1 MKTNKLIAFFA
12 AGLFLL
18 TSCEHSL
25 APLEDASGWE
35 DGNAPSYYEKGIAK
49 AEGRNGN
56 DVLCIRG
63 ASDADID
70 ATDFGAMMKNT
81 RADQFRGKRIRCK
94 AHIKTSEANEGAGL
108 WVRVE
113 NEQYLLAF
121 DNTDNRLVK
130 GTADWQEREIV
141 LDIPEEATTIVYG
154 IYLTGKGKMWV
165 DGVELKEVKKQV
177 AVTGKSVHEPL
188 PQQKEKICLR
198 GYGYVLPHNKVAY
211 IKHVSNQIQQK

>member
-12 AGLFLL
+12 AGIFLL
-18 TSCEHSL
+18 TSCEQSL
-25 APLEDASGWE
+25 SPLDDASGWE

-49 AEGRNGN
+49 AEGKQGN

-63 ASDADID
+63 RSDADID

-81 RADQFRGKRIRCK
+81 RADEYRGKRIRCK
-94 AHIKTSEANEGAGL
+94 AYIKTSEANEGAGL

-121 DNTDNRLVK
+121 DNTDNRMVK
-130 GTADWQEREIV
+130 GTADWQERAIV
-141 LDIPEEATTIVYG
+141 LDVPEEATTIVYG

-165 DGVELKEVKKQV
+165 DGVELEEVKKQL

-198 GYGYVLPHNKVAY
+198 GYGYVLPHNKVAH
-211 IKHVSNQIQQK
+211 IRHVSDQIQKK

>member
-1 MKTNKLIAFFA
+1 MKTNKLFAFFA
-12 AGLFLL
+12 AGILLL
-18 TSCEHSL
+18 TSCDHSL
-25 APLEDASGWE
+25 SPLDDASGWE

-49 AEGRNGN
+49 AEGRMGN

-81 RADQFRGKRIRCK
+81 RADQYRGKRIRCK
-94 AHIKTSEANEGAGL
+94 AYIKTSEANEGAGL

-113 NEQYLLAF
+113 NEHYLLAF

-130 GTADWQEREIV
+130 GTTDWQEKEIV
-141 LDIPEEATTIVYG
+141 LDIPEEASTIVYG
-154 IYLTGKGKMWV
+154 IYLTGKGKMLA
-165 DGVELKEVKKQV
+165 DEIELEEVKKQV

-188 PQQKEKICLR
+188 RKQKEKICLP

-211 IKHVSNQIQQK
+211 IEYVSKQIQQK